1 MRPSSYA
8 TLRRR
13 AEQRLSSIEHPTI
26 ASPFGTI
33 EYAERGEGDP
43 VLVLH
48 GIFGG
53 FDAAYLTVDPWIG
66 DGFHVVAPSRF
77 GCLGSSLPPNATVAD
92 QADAYA
98 VLLDALGIRQAAVVG
113 FSAGTVSAMQF
124 GLRHPGRTTALVLM
138 SGHYPQKHYKLRSSR
153 CACCTPTRSSGCSG
167 GSHPGCW
174 GASAAPPMGS
184 APRPPS
190 GGRWRGSWTACSRS
204 GRVRGER
211 SSTPWYQSPR
221 STPSRWNGSACPP

>member
-1 MRPSSYA
+1 MWPSSYA

-13 AEQRLSSIEHPTI
+13 AQQRLSSIQHTSI

-33 EYAERGEGDP
+33 EYAERGQGDP

-66 DGFHVVAPSRF
+66 EGFHVVAPSRF
-77 GCLGSSLPPNATVAD
+77 GCLGSSLPPHATVAD

-98 VLLDALGIRQAAVVG
+98 ALLDALGIERAAVVG

-138 SGHYPQKHYKLRSSR
+138 SGHYPQKHHKLPELPLRLLYTDR
-153 CACCTPTRSSGCSG
+153 VFWALKTFTPELLGRICGTPR
-167 GSHPGCW
+167 
-174 GASAAPPMGS
+174 GS
-184 APRPPS
+184 ARRPPS
-190 GGRWRGSWTACSRS
+190 RIAGCRAEPRCRS
-204 GRVRGER
+204 
-211 SSTPWYQSPR
+211 
-221 STPSRWNGSACPP
+221 CC